1 MQRII
6 PVSFVSGAIFS
17 YLSFAAPVMAQVIP
31 DMSLAT
37 SVTVGPNFAITGGT
51 RSGNN
56 LFHSFSEF
64 SLPTGSSAI
73 FNNAPDIATIFS
85 RVTGS
90 SISNIDGLIKANG
103 NANLF
108 LLNPNGIFF
117 GPNAKLTLNGSFIAT
132 TATTLKFADGSEF
145 TPTTP
150 APLLSISTPIGLQMG
165 QSPGSI
171 LNKSTGFTVKPQK
184 TLALIG
190 GDITIDKAKLT
201 APQGQIALVSL
212 APSSNVSLVAKP
224 AGWQI
229 APNPTTNPTTTFSN
243 INITNATA
251 LNADGPGGGAID
263 IQGRHITIN
272 GQSNITASTTGTI
285 GNTIAGA
292 GITLTGSEAITI
304 AGSNPNAGTVTNI
317 STDVKAG
324 ASSKGG
330 NITLI
335 TPFLTVRDGARV
347 RTRVLGSGM
356 GGNVTVVANQ
366 VDILQDT
373 VSSTGARFA
382 STLAANTEEGSQ
394 GNGGN
399 VNVTSPIVQIQNGAE
414 LRASARGSGNGGNI
428 IVTATDRLSLTGE
441 STTGDPGNLTGMS
454 TSIRENATG
463 QGGSIFLT
471 AGTIEV
477 LNGPA
482 IRTGTYGRGNAGNIT
497 VKADR
502 VTIAGYSKSGVV
514 SRFFA
519 SAYINEDNDGNQLPD
534 QSTGNGGNI
543 TFDVGQLSL
552 LEGGKISASSE
563 AQGRAGEIIVNANTI
578 DIAGKSRSPVQL
590 SFAYALDAGGYSG
603 LFAFS
608 DNTSTLALLAN
619 TPYQYGDAGAIR
631 ITTKDL
637 TVRDEARIFVSSNAN
652 GNAGSLFV
660 NADAIRLSDRGSLRA
675 DVTTG
680 SQGNINL
687 TSKLLL
693 LRNESLIE
701 SNAGS
706 TANGGNINLNSDL
719 IVQINNSDISANA
732 LQGQGGNIN
741 LTTKSLIGGAFRPQL
756 TPDSDITAA
765 SQFGLNGSV
774 QITTPNVNPN
784 AGLVELP
791 VDLIDPNQKVAQGCQ
806 AEPGSSFSITGRGGV
821 PSNPAQSLSTD
832 RPWQDARSIAPSTLT
847 SHIAPPEL
855 IEATSWELNPQGQ
868 PQLITARPIVP
879 NPKNITCAR

>member
-1 MQRII
+1 MQRSIT
-6 PVSFVSGAIFS
+6 VSFVSGAILS
-17 YLSFAAPVMAQVIP
+17 YLGFSTPVIAQVIP
-31 DMSLAT
+31 DSSLAT
-37 SVTVGPNFAITGGT
+37 SVTVSPDFTIDGGT

-56 LFHSFSEF
+56 LFHSFSQF
-64 SLPTGSSAI
+64 SVPTGGSAI
-73 FNNAPDIATIFS
+73 FNNAPDISNIFS
-85 RVTGS
+85 RVIGTS
-90 SISNIDGLIKANG
+90 LSNIDGLIKANG

-108 LLNPNGIFF
+108 LLNPNGITF
-117 GPNAKLTLNGSFIAT
+117 GPNAKLTLNGSFIAS
-132 TATTLKFADGSEF
+132 TATTLKFADGNEF
-145 TPTTP
+145 SPTMP
-150 APLLSISTPIGLQMG
+150 ASLLTMSTPIGLQMG
-165 QSPGSI
+165 QNPGSI
-171 LNKSTGFTVKPQK
+171 INKSTAFTVKPQK

-190 GDITIDKAKLT
+190 GEITIDKAKLT
-201 APQGQIALVSL
+201 APQGQIAIASI
-212 APSSNVSLVAKP
+212 ATGSIDLVANP

-229 APNPTTNPTTTFSN
+229 AANPTTTFSN

-263 IQGRHITIN
+263 IQGRQIIIN

-285 GNTIAGA
+285 AGA
-292 GITLTGSEAITI
+292 GITLSGSETITI
-304 AGSNPNAGTVTNI
+304 AGSNPNAGIVTNI

-324 ASSKGG
+324 ASGKGG
-330 NITLI
+330 DITLI

-347 RTRVLGSGM
+347 RTRVLGSGT

-366 VDILQDT
+366 VDLLQDT
-373 VSSTGARFA
+373 VSRTGARFA
-382 STLAANTEEGSQ
+382 STLAANTEEASQ

-399 VNVTSPIVQIQNGAE
+399 VNLTAPIVQIQNGAE
-414 LRASARGSGNGGNI
+414 LRASARGTGNGGNI
-428 IVTATDRLSLTGE
+428 SVTATDRLSVTGE

-471 AGTIEV
+471 AGTIDV

-502 VTIAGYSKSGVV
+502 ATIAGYSKSGVV

-519 SAYINEDNDGNQLPD
+519 SAYINEDANGTLFPD
-534 QSTGNGGNI
+534 RSTGNGGNI

-552 LEGGKISASSE
+552 LEGGKISSSSE
-563 AQGRAGEIIVNANTI
+563 TQGNAGEIRINATTI

-608 DNTSTLALLAN
+608 DNTSTLATLAN
-619 TPYQYGDAGAIR
+619 TSYQYGDAGAIR

-637 TVRDEARIFVSSNAN
+637 NVRDQARIFVSSNAN
-652 GNAGSLFV
+652 GNAGSLFI
-660 NADAIRLSDRGSLRA
+660 NADAVRLSDRGSLRA

-687 TSKLLL
+687 NSKLLL

-706 TANGGNINLNSDL
+706 TANGGNINLSSNL

-765 SQFGLNGSV
+765 SEFGVNGSV

-791 VDLIDPNQKVAQGCQ
+791 VDLIDPNQKVAQGCA
-806 AEPGSSFSITGRGGV
+806 AEQSSRFVITGRGGI
-821 PSNPAQSLSTD
+821 PSSPTNTISTD
-832 RPWQDARSIAPSTLT
+832 RPWQDPRNIPPSKLANNI
-847 SHIAPPEL
+847 SAPEL
-855 IEATSWELNPQGQ
+855 IEATGWELNPQGQ
-868 PQLITARPIVP
+868 PQLIVARPIAA
-879 NPKNITCAR
+879 PKNITCAR